1 MEHLIALE
9 FLGPSTAREL
19 QGMGR
24 FYFGKYQ
31 LEKLDADL
39 DRALYYSLLAVDRGN
54 NHFPYLNDLGRLY
67 GAPGQKDKAIAELQE
82 SKKKERKQQRCYYNF
97 PSSISSRPCPRERK
111 ATGRMRKAAQPHA
124 EGNRGRIGKPEVGNG
139 RNSGIDFIDLLRQS
153 VLPVQTGGNRSNRG
167 ELAEATSR

>member
-1 MEHLIALE
+1 
-9 FLGPSTAREL
+9 
-19 QGMGR
+19 MGR

-67 GAPGQKDKAIAELQE
+67 GALGQKDKAIAELQE

-111 ATGRMRKAAQPHA
+111 AKGPNAKGCSTSCGRKSRSHWEAGSGKRK
-124 EGNRGRIGKPEVGNG
+124 KF
-139 RNSGIDFIDLLRQS
+139 RN
-153 VLPVQTGGNRSNRG
+153 
-167 ELAEATSR
+167 